1 LIRGSTIYCDS
12 TPENRVSSTFPSIFL
27 ISPLPLHR
35 FMSNLV
41 STESPYQGESNDV
54 GYETRG
60 RVSIEDVGDYRNG
73 TLRIKFK
80 ILLPSKLGPLSPGYF
95 PSLDQC
101 PPSILRRF
109 GRFRICFWG
118 RKVSFTSRIS
128 RV

>member
-1 LIRGSTIYCDS
+1 M
-12 TPENRVSSTFPSIFL
+12 RVSSTFPSIFL

-35 FMSNLV
+35 FTSNLV
-41 STESPYQGESNDV
+41 PTESPYQGESSDV
-54 GYETRG
+54 CYEIRG

-95 PSLDQC
+95 PSLDQR

-109 GRFRICFWG
+109 GRFRICFLG
-118 RKVSFTSRIS
+118 RKVSVTSKIS
-128 RV
+128 MV

>member
-1 LIRGSTIYCDS
+1 MIREITNYCNSTS
-12 TPENRVSSTFPSIFL
+12 ENRISFTFPFIFL

-41 STESPYQGESNDV
+41 STESPYQGEFNDV
-54 GYETRG
+54 GHETRG
-60 RVSIEDVGDYRNG
+60 RVSIEDIGDYRNG

-80 ILLPSKLGPLSPGYF
+80 ILLHSKLGPLSPGYF